1 MSKEWDNEAS
11 LNLRTKLAL
20 KILLLMIKVIAP
32 YQFATKFEKELEEI
46 GKLIYEGQ
54 S

>member
-1 MSKEWDNEAS
+1 MSKEWDNETS

-20 KILLLMIKVIAP
+20 KILLLMVKVIAP
-32 YQFATKFEKELEEI
+32 YQFANKFETELEAI
-46 GKLIYEGQ
+46 DKLIYGTE